1 MTLVQD
7 MRMALLNWQ
16 VVFRAAIGVSV
27 TAGLILAGCEA
38 PSIPGVTGTTPAVE
52 TPVAAGAQA
61 QPTVMDK
68 TSTSQ
73 SRPTANVRTGTITES
88 IKVLGRVIS
97 SQEAD
102 LYFKTTGRL
111 RGLFVET
118 GQKVTAG
125 QPLAELETGDLVTR
139 IGKAR
144 ADLEN
149 AQIRLSQGQA
159 REVID
164 DSAAEVQA
172 VESAEIAVSSARLAR
187 ERLRSG
193 ATEKDVRDAEAA
205 VVSAQASLDKA
216 RLDLTAREADLVAKR
231 TDLEYRKVGATEA
244 DLEKARSDIEV
255 AKIKLSQAS
264 VGPRAEDI
272 RSAELA
278 LERAKVRLAQVR
290 DTPPVRTE
298 DIANAELA
306 IRMAEVSAER
316 VRGET
321 YLTMAQREA
330 ATRLAEIEVEKAR
343 NNLKKLQNQQ
353 VNPWDLRLAEQDV
366 MAAENAVARSKVT
379 APFDQQAAR
388 LAVEVAQARLAQL
401 EQGPSDQDLSPLMNQ
416 IDALSVAIESAR
428 VAVPSAQAAVRA
440 SQARL
445 EAVKRGPTEF
455 DLQDADNKIES
466 ATVALEL
473 ARARLDL
480 KRQTL
485 EANRSVIGYDLQSLQ
500 LAVDRANLDLDQ
512 LQSNLDDARIIAP
525 YDGKIVKTNGKPGD
539 NVNAFNPVISI
550 SSPAQLLV
558 RSEVNE
564 SDMAKL
570 AVGQKAMISL
580 DVFPGTI
587 LNGIVR
593 DLPSTVVTQQGVVA
607 DKSTKLTVEWT
618 RPGADIGM
626 LARVQIIVQQ
636 KKDVLIIPTSAI
648 RTVGKRRFVEY
659 MDGSVKRSKNIE
671 VGISTEQETE
681 VLSGLEDGLVI
692 LAGT

>member
-1 MTLVQD
+1 
-7 MRMALLNWQ
+7 
-16 VVFRAAIGVSV
+16 
-27 TAGLILAGCEA
+27 
-38 PSIPGVTGTTPAVE
+38 
-52 TPVAAGAQA
+52 
-61 QPTVMDK
+61 
-68 TSTSQ
+68 
-73 SRPTANVRTGTITES
+73 
-88 IKVLGRVIS
+88 
-97 SQEAD
+97 
-102 LYFKTTGRL
+102 
-111 RGLFVET
+111 
-118 GQKVTAG
+118 
-125 QPLAELETGDLVTR
+125 
-139 IGKAR
+139 
-144 ADLEN
+144 
-149 AQIRLSQGQA
+149 
-159 REVID
+159 
-164 DSAAEVQA
+164 
-172 VESAEIAVSSARLAR
+172 
-187 ERLRSG
+187 
-193 ATEKDVRDAEAA
+193 
-205 VVSAQASLDKA
+205 
-216 RLDLTAREADLVAKR
+216 
-231 TDLEYRKVGATEA
+231 
-244 DLEKARSDIEV
+244 
-255 AKIKLSQAS
+255 
-264 VGPRAEDI
+264 
-272 RSAELA
+272 
-278 LERAKVRLAQVR
+278 
-290 DTPPVRTE
+290 
-298 DIANAELA
+298 
-306 IRMAEVSAER
+306 
-316 VRGET
+316 
-321 YLTMAQREA
+321 MAQREA

-485 EANRSVIGYDLQSLQ
+485 DANRSVIGYDLQSLQ
-500 LAVDRANLDLDQ
+500 LAVDRAKLDLDQ

-618 RPGADIGM
+618 RSGADIGM